1 MNTAT
6 TTQRIQTSCVLSF
19 ALLISGT
26 TGAVHLAE
34 HGTDGLSRQRQAS
47 FSEDSSNCAVNLGP
61 RVIIF
66 DQGARSNPGSCQ
78 GSGSTAIALPTVRLA
93 EPLSGEAYRRSSDST
108 RYSF

>member
-6 TTQRIQTSCVLSF
+6 ATQRIQTSCVLSF

-34 HGTDGLSRQRQAS
+34 HDANGFSRQGHAS
-47 FSEDSSNCAVNLGP
+47 FTDDTSSCTASQGP

-66 DQGARSNPGSCQ
+66 DQGARANAGPCQ
-78 GSGSTAIALPTVRLA
+78 RTESTAVTVPTVRLA
-93 EPLSGEAYRRSSDST
+93 KPLSGDPYLRSGDTT

>member
-6 TTQRIQTSCVLSF
+6 TSQRIQTSCVLSF

-26 TGAVHLAE
+26 TGAVHLTE

-47 FSEDSSNCAVNLGP
+47 FSEDSSNCVVSRGP

-66 DQGARSNPGSCQ
+66 DQGANPAPCQ

-93 EPLSGEAYRRSSDST
+93 EPLSGDPYRRSSDST

>member
-1 MNTAT
+1 ML
-6 TTQRIQTSCVLSF
+6 IED
-19 ALLISGT
+19 LLEL
-26 TGAVHLAE
+26 VVQPLPFRQQVVELHLAE

-47 FSEDSSNCAVNLGP
+47 FSEDSSNCAVSRGP

>member
-34 HGTDGLSRQRQAS
+34 HGTEGLSRQPQAS
-47 FSEDSSNCAVNLGP
+47 YSEAISNCAVSRGP

-66 DQGARSNPGSCQ
+66 DQGAKPEPCQ
-78 GSGSTAIALPTVRLA
+78 DSGSTATALPTVRLA
-93 EPLSGEAYRRSSDST
+93 EPLSGDPYRRSSDST